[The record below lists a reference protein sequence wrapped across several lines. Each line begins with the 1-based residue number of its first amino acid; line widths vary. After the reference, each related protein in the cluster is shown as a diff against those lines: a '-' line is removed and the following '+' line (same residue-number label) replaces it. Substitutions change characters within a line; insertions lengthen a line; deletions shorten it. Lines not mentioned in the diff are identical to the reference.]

1 MKFVHIADMHFDAP
15 FVTLANKGKL
25 ADERRLEQRK
35 VMKEVINY
43 IKDNEILYFFITG
56 DLYEQEYVKKSTID
70 FLNDLFKTI
79 PNTKI
84 FIIPGNHDPYI
95 NNSFYKKYNWNEN
108 VHIFSENLEII
119 EEPEVDIY
127 GYGFN
132 DYYMQNNYPKIE
144 IKNNE
149 KMNILLTHGSLDA
162 GTDEQRMYNP
172 LNSKTL
178 KNLEFE
184 YIALGHIHKKSY
196 NDYENQK
203 IVYPGSTISLGFDEL
218 GPRGMIVGEVT
229 KKKLNL
235 QFIEIQSKTFEEKE
249 FDVTD
254 INSKEDLIEKIN
266 ELEFGENKF
275 YKIILMGTRNFEI
288 DENAILTFINSENII
303 KISNNTKIKYDIEE
317 ISKQLNLKGLFAKQ
331 ILEKV
336 QDSNIEQ
343 KEELMSAFEIGMDV
357 LNKR

>member
-108 VHIFSENLEII
+108 VYIFSENLEII

-178 KNLEFE
+178 KNSEFE

-229 KKKLNL
+229 KKKFNL

-254 INSKEDLIEKIN
+254 INSKEDLIERIN
-266 ELEFGENKF
+266 DLKFGENKF

-336 QDSNIEQ
+336 EDSNIEQ